1 MEVYVVQHDGTEE
14 RKWQY
19 HMQCNPIPV
28 TTILISTIG
37 TFFAVCLGLLISAVV
52 VININDYR
60 SYKKYLENKKE
71 AEGLMAQMKTSTNP
85 EHQSP
90 VQFFENP
97 AHGK

>member
-1 MEVYVVQHDGTEE
+1 
-14 RKWQY
+14 
-19 HMQCNPIPV
+19 MQCNPIPV

-71 AEGLMAQMKTSTNP
+71 AEGLMAQMKTSANP
-85 EHQSP
+85 EHQSH

>member
-1 MEVYVVQHDGTEE
+1 
-14 RKWQY
+14 
-19 HMQCNPIPV
+19 MQCNPIPV
-28 TTILISTIG
+28 TTILVSTIG

-60 SYKKYLENKKE
+60 SYKQFLENKKE
-71 AEGLMAQMKTSTNP
+71 ATELLAKMKTSTNP

>member
-1 MEVYVVQHDGTEE
+1 
-14 RKWQY
+14 
-19 HMQCNPIPV
+19 MQCNPIPV
-28 TTILISTIG
+28 TTILVSTIG